1 MGRNAPP
8 GFTEFVLARG
18 SELHRTALL
27 LTHSTASAE
36 DLVQTAL
43 VKAWRSWD
51 RVRSEPEAY
60 VRRIIVNEFA
70 TGWRRRWRGEQPVE
84 HLPQGGD
91 PGFEDVV
98 TTRQMLIGALATLPP
113 RQRAIIVL
121 RFFHDYTETRTAAE
135 LGIKVGTVKSQTAR
149 ALATLRVNAQLGSG
163 NGNHTSTAKRSTAT
177 REGVQP

>member
-1 MGRNAPP
+1 MGTNAPP

-36 DLVQTAL
+36 DLVQMAL

-51 RVRSEPEAY
+51 RIHSGPEAY

-70 TGWRRRWRGEQPVE
+70 SGWRRRWRGEQPVE
-84 HLPQGGD
+84 QLPQSGD
-91 PGFEDVV
+91 PGFEDAV
-98 TTRQMLIGALATLPP
+98 TTREMLITALASLPP

-121 RFFHDYTETRTAAE
+121 RFFHDYTEARTAEE

-149 ALATLRVNAQLGSG
+149 ALAALRISDQLDWDDPF
-163 NGNHTSTAKRSTAT
+163 AT
-177 REGVQP
+177 PTPTPGGLPA

>member
-1 MGRNAPP
+1 MGRSAPP

-27 LTHSTASAE
+27 LTHSRASAE
-36 DLVQTAL
+36 DLVQSSL

-51 RVRSEPEAY
+51 RIHSEPEAY

-84 HLPQGGD
+84 QLPTSGD
-91 PGFEDVV
+91 PGFEDAV
-98 TTRQMLIGALATLPP
+98 TTREMLIAALAGLPP
-113 RQRAIIVL
+113 RQRAVIVL
-121 RFFHDYTETRTAAE
+121 RYFHDYTETRTAEE

-149 ALATLRVNAQLGSG
+149 ALAALRVDARMDKGDTNPWLAPMPG
-163 NGNHTSTAKRSTAT
+163 
-177 REGVQP
+177 GVQE

>member
-8 GFTEFVLARG
+8 GFTEFVLMRG

-84 HLPQGGD
+84 QLPQGGD
-91 PGFEDVV
+91 PGLEDAV
-98 TTRQMLIGALATLPP
+98 TTRQVLIAALATLPP

-121 RFFHDYTETRTAAE
+121 RFFHDYTETRTADE

-149 ALATLRVNAQLGSG
+149 ALATLRVNAQLDSGYGNG
-163 NGNHTSTAKRSTAT
+163 NGNHTSTGM
-177 REGVQP
+177 REGVQQ